1 LKKFRVRDILSHD
14 FFTLRGDTPLAK
26 VLELIFRSRQED
38 FPVVDSGSLKG
49 FATRQD
55 IISGIH
61 RMGMDIPVSDIM
73 RKDFPVVQESDPL
86 VKAQGAMQEN
96 GLTAL
101 PVMRGGDVIGVITL
115 EDIGRIYAMAS
126 RGA

>member
-1 LKKFRVRDILSHD
+1 
-14 FFTLRGDTPLAK
+14 
-26 VLELIFRSRQED
+26 
-38 FPVVDSGSLKG
+38 
-49 FATRQD
+49 
-55 IISGIH
+55 
-61 RMGMDIPVSDIM
+61 MDIPVSDIM